1 MTACRGNRS
10 KLVGAAVGLAAT
22 LVLAACGADSGG
34 GTDRAAIE
42 PGGSGPA
49 ATTTTAPPSEP
60 IDTFEVFATRDP
72 FEPPFDTTPSGGT
85 SGGGTTDTT
94 GGGGTTDTTSGGGTT
109 DTTSPSFDPDGGQ
122 VVSVLDVYE
131 TDDGTPQARVQV
143 GSTVYTVGESQVF
156 ADSYRVVDLD
166 PVAGCGT
173 FLFGDTQF
181 ELCEGEQVI
190 K

>member
-1 MTACRGNRS
+1 MTKRRVERS
-10 KLVGAAVGLAAT
+10 RIIGAGLGLAVT
-22 LVLAACGADSGG
+22 LVLGACGAADSGG
-34 GTDRAAIE
+34 DASADL
-42 PGGSGPA
+42 GGSGPSG
-49 ATTTTAPPSEP
+49 TTTTAPPSEP

-72 FEPPFDTTPSGGT
+72 FDPPFDTTPV
-85 SGGGTTDTT
+85 DT
-94 GGGGTTDTTSGGGTT
+94 GGGGTTPTTSGGGGGGGTT
-109 DTTSPSFDPDGGQ
+109 TPTTSPSFDPDGGQ
-122 VVSVLDVYE
+122 VVSVLDVFE
-131 TDDGTPQARVQV
+131 SDDGTPQARVQV

-166 PVAGCGT
+166 PDAGCGT

>member
-1 MTACRGNRS
+1 MTARRGTRS
-10 KLVGAAVGLAAT
+10 KIIGAALGLALT
-22 LVLAACGADSGG
+22 LVLGACGAADNGDDASA
-34 GTDRAAIE
+34 DL
-42 PGGSGPA
+42 GGSGPT
-49 ATTTTAPPSEP
+49 ATTTTAPPAEP

-72 FEPPFDTTPSGGT
+72 FEPPFDTTPVGN
-85 SGGGTTDTT
+85 GGG
-94 GGGGTTDTTSGGGTT
+94 GGGGTTDTTTGGGGGTT